1 MSESDFQFVIVT
13 DAPSASVGYRLVRE
27 VRGQRCSHPKG
38 LSLSLDPFRFP
49 SPMLPQG
56 LYFADYYDSAQRLI
70 RTSSVPV
77 RWNGRSSTPSVSPSV
92 STSVSPSDNDTG
104 DEVPP
109 LSTHLALAGEA
120 AWSLELEERNYRT
133 SEKAASAKFFGTTL
147 ELFEGVQRV
156 MGQHSARE
164 FQVRNEQLDQ
174 LARSTKVM
182 LDTQLDMM
190 ETFRKHA
197 HNLKTPE
204 PPPQWDKIAS
214 VVIPAIQE
222 MYCETVR
229 GIRGVG
235 KRAVGASRIP
245 PFPSVGGPSDEA
257 SEQPMEPT
265 DAERVSRLKSLMG
278 LLTNEESMRALR
290 SDPETLKRYTEAI
303 SAIFGAKNEE

>member
-1 MSESDFQFVIVT
+1 M
-13 DAPSASVGYRLVRE
+13 
-27 VRGQRCSHPKG
+27 
-38 LSLSLDPFRFP
+38 
-49 SPMLPQG
+49 
-56 LYFADYYDSAQRLI
+56 
-70 RTSSVPV
+70 
-77 RWNGRSSTPSVSPSV
+77 
-92 STSVSPSDNDTG
+92 
-104 DEVPP
+104 PP

-204 PPPQWDKIAS
+204 PPPQ
-214 VVIPAIQE
+214 
-222 MYCETVR
+222 Y
-229 GIRGVG
+229 
-235 KRAVGASRIP
+235 
-245 PFPSVGGPSDEA
+245 
-257 SEQPMEPT
+257 
-265 DAERVSRLKSLMG
+265 
-278 LLTNEESMRALR
+278 
-290 SDPETLKRYTEAI
+290 I
-303 SAIFGAKNEE
+303 S